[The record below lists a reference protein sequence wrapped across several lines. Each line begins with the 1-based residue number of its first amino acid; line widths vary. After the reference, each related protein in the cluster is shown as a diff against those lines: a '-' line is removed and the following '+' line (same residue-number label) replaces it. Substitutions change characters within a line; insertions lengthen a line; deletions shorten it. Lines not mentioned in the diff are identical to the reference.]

1 MKRLAVYQCS
11 SFRKVPPGTQVAM
24 PPEAASFHPKPPRQ
38 VRRPERRGRLPL
50 FLRRSVPSTLQP
62 HPRTQQLAGRDLRF
76 GRKDPQQWLIL
87 QHIIEDRRG
96 KPRRARGRADRRRRE
111 PSYVEEASHA
121 AGVVRQE
128 LKKAG
133 DKVCLLWDRIRQGA
147 RQRSWIF
154 SCLFRAS
161 LSASASSRGDP
172 ARFFNEER
180 INDG

>member
-1 MKRLAVYQCS
+1 MPRATCPMNRIIGVESWAAMWRPGLALVA
-11 SFRKVPPGTQVAM
+11 PGPRVTKQM
-24 PPEAASFHPKPPRQ
+24 P
-38 VRRPERRGRLPL
+38 GR
-50 FLRRSVPSTLQP
+50 LRRSVPSTLQP
-62 HPRTQQLAGRDLRF
+62 HPRTQQLAGRVLRF
-76 GRKDPQQWLIL
+76 GRKDPQQRLIL

-133 DKVCLLWDRIRQGA
+133 DKVFLVWDRIRQGA

-172 ARFFNEER
+172 ARFFNKER